1 MAQMLTLEQEMLNWG
16 RLLLDG
22 IPFADLLEAQRRD
35 ASIPWF
41 DFWMRKAAVYEELG
55 ERALAEGHERSA
67 GEWLALASLCCQ
79 YAQFLWFDEK
89 RWEGQRRKVELYRL
103 AAPYLDP
110 PAERVD
116 LPFEQLAIPGYLRLP
131 AQAAAGPVG
140 CAVLLG
146 GLVSTK
152 EESLRFERMLLERGV
167 ATFTF
172 DGPGQGE
179 LLEHRPLSDDFH
191 RYATAVL
198 DHLLT
203 LPQLDGRRIGILGR
217 SVGGHYALQSASMD
231 PRFAACVSWGGFV
244 DMDAWDVE
252 TPGTKE
258 AWRLAA
264 HVATEAEARQTVQR
278 CLDLRPL
285 LDRLRCP
292 TYVLHGALDEIP
304 LEQVA
309 LLRSLATEAPLTVVV
324 EPAGDHCCHNMGPAP
339 RVAMA
344 DWLADRLR

>member
-1 MAQMLTLEQEMLNWG
+1 MLNWG

-35 ASIPWF
+35 ASITWF
-41 DFWMRKAAVYEELG
+41 DFWMAKADRYDALG
-55 ERALAEGHERSA
+55 EQALAERHERSA
-67 GEWLALASLCCQ
+67 GEWLWLASLCCQ

-89 RWEGQRRKVELYRL
+89 RWEGQRRKAELYRL
-103 AAPYLDP
+103 AAPYLSP

-116 LPFEQLAIPGYLRLP
+116 LPFEQVEIPGYLRLP
-131 AQAAAGPVG
+131 QAASAGPVG

-146 GLVSTK
+146 GLESTK
-152 EESLRFERMLLERGV
+152 EESLRFEDMLLARGV

-179 LLEHRPLSDDFH
+179 LLEQLPLSDDFH
-191 RYATAVL
+191 RYATAVV
-198 DHLLT
+198 DHLVT
-203 LPQLDGRRIGILGR
+203 RSQLDPRRIGVLGR
-217 SVGGHYALQSASMD
+217 SLGGHYALQCACTD
-231 PRFAACVSWGGFV
+231 ERFAACVSWGGFV
-244 DMDAWDVE
+244 DMHAWDAE

-264 HVATEAEARQTVQR
+264 QVATEADARDVVQR
-278 CLDLRPL
+278 SLDLRPL
-285 LDRLRCP
+285 LGRLRCP
-292 TYVLHGALDEIP
+292 TYVLHGALDETP
-304 LEQVA
+304 LQQTE
-309 LLRSLATEAPLTVVV
+309 LLRALAPDAPLTVVV
-324 EPAGDHCCHNMGPAP
+324 EPAGDHCCHNLGPAP